1 MRIFVAAAGV
11 AIGRPP
17 IAETTRRAY
26 AVMGVTRVRA
36 RKTSDLMICPDT
48 LPAGDCQIQF
58 SPEAVESTTRV
69 FVEDG

>member
-1 MRIFVAAAGV
+1 MRIFVPATGV
-11 AIGRPP
+11 AIGRPL
-17 IAETTRRAY
+17 IAETTRRGH
-26 AVMGVTRVRA
+26 AVMGMTPLRA

>member
-11 AIGRPP
+11 AIAWPL
-17 IAETTRRAY
+17 IAETSRRGH
-26 AVMGVTRVRA
+26 AVMGMTPVRV

-48 LPAGDCQIQF
+48 LPAGECQIQF

-69 FVEDG
+69 FVGEG